1 MDLTTEIT
9 RQIVQQS
16 DFIKVLKWDEYVL
29 VKRNAYKKIPDDKD
43 LLKVFDVDNVSKN
56 LNSIDVEY
64 IIDKLIYYYF
74 HFSLNTDMKIRTYFY
89 NSYVALRTEITKNGL
104 DLKDFHMAKEIAL
117 EKQSIT
123 NTVLN
128 KISEK
133 INSIDTPPQ
142 YKEISRLYDQLRS
155 EHTSYGE
162 QIEPIINLII
172 KKMPV
177 YFY

>member
-1 MDLTTEIT
+1 MDLTTQIT
-9 RQIVQQS
+9 RQIVKQS
-16 DFIKVLKWDEYVL
+16 DFIKVLKWDQYVL
-29 VKRNAYKKIPDDKD
+29 VKKDAYKQIPDDKE
-43 LLKVFDVDNVSKN
+43 LLKVFDKTEDSSAD

-64 IIDKLIYYYF
+64 IIDKLIYYYY
-74 HFSLNTDMKIRTYFY
+74 HFSLNSDLKIKTYFY
-89 NSYVALRTEITKNGL
+89 NSYISLRSEISKNGL
-104 DLKDFHMAKEIAL
+104 DIKDFQLAKEIAMD
-117 EKQSIT
+117 KQKIT

-133 INSIDTPPQ
+133 INSTGKPQ

-162 QIEPIINLII
+162 QIEPVINLLV
-172 KKMPV
+172 KKMPI